1 VPLGPQD
8 SADWAEPIDDAELA
22 AVEELVTEVLDPQ
35 QRSAVVAVLD
45 FGLGPVAAAAAAV
58 VVVVVGLPAW
68 VVVAVVAGLVP
79 GVAFVLVLPAV
90 NLPSKIN

>member
-1 VPLGPQD
+1 MPLGPED

-35 QRSAVVAVLD
+35 QRSAVVVAVLD

-58 VVVVVGLPAW
+58 VVG
-68 VVVAVVAGLVP
+68 
-79 GVAFVLVLPAV
+79 
-90 NLPSKIN
+90 

>member
-58 VVVVVGLPAW
+58 VVVVGLPAW